1 MSANVCSAEVPIRGL
16 SAEGVSWDGYAG
28 PAALVKFARFVLDP
42 RDETDRT
49 ELALRA
55 GLREFPLY
63 TNLRRLC
70 PQGIDI
76 VQDAL
81 APSQRKLFAL
91 EGAPVEPVGWTRV
104 FLRGKQWNGF
114 VKLADEHKTA

>member
-1 MSANVCSAEVPIRGL
+1 MVADIAPEGGRDL

-55 GLREFPLY
+55 GLKEFPLY
-63 TNLRRLC
+63 ANLKDLC

-76 VQDAL
+76 VRDAL
-81 APSQRKLFAL
+81 APSQRKLFQL
-91 EGAPVEPVGWTRV
+91 EGALLHGY
-104 FLRGKQWNGF
+104 L
-114 VKLADEHKTA
+114 